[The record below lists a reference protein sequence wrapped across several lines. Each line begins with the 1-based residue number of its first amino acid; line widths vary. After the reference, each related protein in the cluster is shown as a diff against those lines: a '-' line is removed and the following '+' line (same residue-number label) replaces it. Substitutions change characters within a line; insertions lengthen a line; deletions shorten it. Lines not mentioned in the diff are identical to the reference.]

1 MSIQE
6 LTKVLCDGVDM
17 GRHDIWDT
25 DELVSLREPT
35 DNHGALAS
43 KQSARAEV
51 WQAVIDYRNERM
63 DFNELLMSLQAFD
76 RNVTPMDLLKLLSGV
91 YNV

>member
-17 GRHDIWDT
+17 GRHDICDT
-25 DELVSLREPT
+25 DELVNLREPT

-51 WQAVIDYRNERM
+51 WQAVIDYREERM